1 MTSSTR
7 LPDKSTRP
15 SIVVVGGINTD
26 YIVIGGQRA
35 PIPETLAGRCFLE
48 AAGGKGANQ
57 AVAAARLG
65 AEVTLIGRI
74 GPDSRANM
82 LLSALQSERIELAYL
97 SQDAEVVSGVA
108 LIHVD
113 DDGRKLSFA
122 FPGANRRL
130 DPRAVRAAA
139 DSISDAIFVM
149 AQLEIPLECVYEAA
163 ELARSKGSRF
173 LLDPAPPIELPDSL
187 LRLVDT
193 LRANAS
199 EACVLTGIR
208 VEDRAGARRAA
219 ENLLHRGVRNVSIQ
233 AGDEGNLLVCSDGE
247 HWLPHLPVKTVDRSG
262 AGDAFTAALAVALA
276 EGRSPAE
283 AGRFANAAAALTTT
297 RLGAQPALPSR
308 AELEHFLAQHRWPE
322 KRMLTM

>member
-1 MTSSTR
+1 MTSSKR
-7 LPDKSTRP
+7 LPGESIRP

-26 YIVIGGQRA
+26 YIVIGGQHA
-35 PIPETLAGRCFLE
+35 PIAETLAGRCFLE
-48 AAGGKGANQ
+48 APGGKGANQ

-65 AEVTLIGRI
+65 AAVALIGRV
-74 GPDSRANM
+74 GPDSRANV
-82 LLSALQSERIELAYL
+82 LLSALRSERIELAHVA
-97 SQDAEVVSGVA
+97 QDAEVVSGVA

-130 DPRAVRAAA
+130 DQHAVRAATNLIA
-139 DSISDAIFVM
+139 DAIFVM
-149 AQLEIPLECVYEAA
+149 AQLEIPLDCVFEAA

-173 LLDPAPPIELPDSL
+173 ILDPAPPVELPDSL
-187 LRLVDT
+187 LRLVDI

-199 EACVLTGIR
+199 EAWVLTGIR

-233 AGDEGNLLVCSDGE
+233 AGDEGDLLVWNDGE

-276 EGRSPAE
+276 EGRSSAE

-308 AELEHFLAQHRWPE
+308 AELERFLAQHPWPE
-322 KRMLTM
+322 GLMLTM

>member
-1 MTSSTR
+1 MTSNKCLSGE
-7 LPDKSTRP
+7 STRP

-26 YIVIGGQRA
+26 YIVIGGPRA

-65 AEVTLIGRI
+65 AEVALIGRV
-74 GPDSRANM
+74 GPDSRAR
-82 LLSALQSERIELAYL
+82 LLLCALRSERIELAHL
-97 SQDAEVVSGVA
+97 AQDPEVVSGVV
-108 LIHVD
+108 LVHVD
-113 DDGRKLSFA
+113 DDGRKLGFA

-130 DPRAVRAAA
+130 DRQAVRAAA
-139 DSISDAIFVM
+139 NQIAEASFVM
-149 AQLEIPLECVYEAA
+149 AQLEIPLECVFEAA

-173 LLDPAPPIELPDSL
+173 LLDPAPPVELPDSL
-187 LRLVDT
+187 LRLVDI

-219 ENLLHRGVRNVSIQ
+219 ERLRHRGVRNVSIE
-233 AGDEGNLLVCSDGE
+233 AGDEGDLMVWNDGE
-247 HWLPHLPVKTVDRSG
+247 HWLPRLPVKTVDRSG

-308 AELEHFLAQHRWPE
+308 AELERFLAQRTAPE
-322 KRMLTM
+322 RPILTM